1 MKYLNITT
9 ARARD
14 PGHSVAPHTGEQEQL
29 PTFPFIQPPLLWT
42 FYQPA
47 NPSPPGQGCTGGGYF
62 GPVPV
67 LTFVWRGSCCCCCS
81 AYTPGI
87 FKMQARVFCVARN
100 NHEIGCHTALCSLCW
115 RYLQILI
122 LTLSHRGR
130 LPYEDYSFGLTSLQT
145 KALRFNIQQMKKILN
160 QFWLCVV
167 FLFYHVLFQT
177 SHQYC
182 YCLHNWE
189 FSQISTTRP
198 DKNSYHDRLKFYF

>member
-14 PGHSVAPHTGEQEQL
+14 PGHSVAPHTGEREQL
-29 PTFPFIQPPLLWT
+29 PTFPFIQPLLLWT

-47 NPSPPGQGCTGGGYF
+47 TANPSPPGPGQGCTGGGYF

-100 NHEIGCHTALCSLCW
+100 NHEIGCHTAQHCHW
-115 RYLQILI
+115 GGGDI
-122 LTLSHRGR
+122 HRF
-130 LPYEDYSFGLTSLQT
+130 L
-145 KALRFNIQQMKKILN
+145 
-160 QFWLCVV
+160 FWHYHLEVV
-167 FLFYHVLFQT
+167 FHIRVIVLAWQVYKQKLCG
-177 SHQYC
+177 SI
-182 YCLHNWE
+182 
-189 FSQISTTRP
+189 FS
-198 DKNSYHDRLKFYF
+198 